1 MREIPYQTER
11 APHTRVDPA
20 YAPSV
25 EVFDNLTHQEIHGK
39 VQLLD
44 PAVLNAGQQAWQT
57 SATGLTESVAQAH
70 NEIRSTIADGWR
82 GGAAQTAADAV
93 RDFEQR
99 GQQLADV
106 MAAVAQRLGQ
116 AGDAAETLR
125 SAVGSPSGAE
135 PDLAAALLDP
145 NQATGNI
152 ATQKTTEHDR
162 QDVVQAMDTIYANAF
177 LQSGSGVPAFP
188 DDAPIVPTGSTPGG
202 SAPGAALGAPVSTVD
217 VPGAQSVSTLT
228 SVPVAEPARETEPEP
243 EPEQAPATDTTP
255 ATVTPASAGPL
266 TAPPATDTTPAAA
279 KPVTVATD
287 APTVAAAA
295 ATPDRAPRQGL
306 SAPVVAASA
315 ALPGATMPGGGTTA
329 AEDERKR
336 EERRRDANSEA
347 VTGMGAGA
355 VGGLMGGALAAADTT
370 RHGSS
375 VASKAAAARAEEEDD
390 ELHWIDDELT
400 FLEPADETGELIGE
414 LDPTT
419 PPVVGEWTEL
429 E

>member
-25 EVFDNLTHQEIHGK
+25 EVFDNLSHQEIHGK

-44 PAVLNAGQQAWQT
+44 PAAIDAGRQAWQS
-57 SATGLTESVAQAH
+57 SASGLTDSVAQAH

-106 MAAVAQRLGQ
+106 MATVAQRLGQ

-145 NQATGNI
+145 NQATGNVV
-152 ATQKTTEHDR
+152 TQKATEHDR
-162 QDVVQAMDTIYANAF
+162 QDVVQAMDSIYANAF
-177 LQSGSGVPAFP
+177 LQSGSDVPAFP
-188 DDAPIVPTGSTPGG
+188 DDAPILPAGVAPGG
-202 SAPGAALGAPVSTVD
+202 TGPGATSALPVADNAQTA
-217 VPGAQSVSTLT
+217 GAQSVSTVAAT
-228 SVPVAEPARETEPEP
+228 PVSAVETTRETEPEP
-243 EPEQAPATDTTP
+243 QRPAATDTTP
-255 ATVTPASAGPL
+255 ATVTPAA
-266 TAPPATDTTPAAA
+266 APVATPSGADIAPAAA
-279 KPVTVATD
+279 KTVPAAGD
-287 APTVAAAA
+287 LPAAGGAPSA
-295 ATPDRAPRQGL
+295 PDRLPRQGI
-306 SAPVVAASA
+306 SAPVITAST
-315 ALPGATMPGGGTTA
+315 ALPGATLPGSGAGS

-336 EERRRDANSEA
+336 EERRKDANGEA

-355 VGGLMGGALAAADTT
+355 VGGLMGGAIAAADTT

-375 VASKAAAARAEEEDD
+375 VASKAAAARAEDEDD
-390 ELHWIDDELT
+390 ELHWIDDDLT

>member
-44 PAVLNAGQQAWQT
+44 PAAIDAGRQAWQS
-57 SATGLTESVAQAH
+57 SATGLTDSVAQAH

-99 GQQLADV
+99 GQQIADV
-106 MAAVAQRLGQ
+106 MATVAQRLGQ

-152 ATQKTTEHDR
+152 VAQKATEHDR
-162 QDVVQAMDTIYANAF
+162 QDVVQAMDSIYTNAF

-188 DDAPIVPTGSTPGG
+188 DDTPVIPAGITPSAAGLVTAPALP
-202 SAPGAALGAPVSTVD
+202 ADAAQS
-217 VPGAQSVSTLT
+217 PGAQPVSALT
-228 SVPVAEPARETEPEP
+228 ALPATTVETAQETKPQP
-243 EPEQAPATDTTP
+243 DGPPATDTTP
-255 ATVTPASAGPL
+255 ATVTSAAGPL
-266 TAPPATDTTPAAA
+266 ATPPAADTVPAAA
-279 KPVTVATD
+279 KTV
-287 APTVAAAA
+287 PVAADSPA
-295 ATPDRAPRQGL
+295 ATAPSAPDRTPRPGV
-306 SAPVVAASA
+306 SAPVGAAST
-315 ALPGATMPGGGTTA
+315 ALPGATFPGSSASST
-329 AEDERKR
+329 DDQRKR
-336 EERRRDANSEA
+336 EERRKDANSEA

-355 VGGLMGGALAAADTT
+355 VGGLMGGAIAAADTT

-375 VASKAAAARAEEEDD
+375 VASKAAAARAEDEDD
-390 ELHWIDDELT
+390 ELHWIDDDLT

>member
-57 SATGLTESVAQAH
+57 SATGLIESVAEAH

-135 PDLAAALLDP
+135 PDLSAALLDP

-152 ATQKTTEHDR
+152 TTQKTTEHDR

-188 DDAPIVPTGSTPGG
+188 DDAPIVPTGNIPGASTPGT
-202 SAPGAALGAPVSTVD
+202 ALGLPVNTVEN
-217 VPGAQSVSTLT
+217 PEAQPVSTLT
-228 SVPVAEPARETEPEP
+228 STPAPIGEPERETEN
-243 EPEQAPATDTTP
+243 EPEQRPATDTTP
-255 ATVTPASAGPL
+255 ATVTPASAVPI

-279 KPVTVATD
+279 KPVTVAAD
-287 APTVAAAA
+287 APSA
-295 ATPDRAPRQGL
+295 ATAAPTDRAPRQAL
-306 SAPVVAASA
+306 SAPVGTASTA
-315 ALPGATMPGGGTTA
+315 LTGATLPGSGTTS

-355 VGGLMGGALAAADTT
+355 VGGLMGGALAAADNT

-375 VASKAAAARAEEEDD
+375 VASKAAAARAEDEDD
-390 ELHWIDDELT
+390 ELHWVDDDLT

>member
-11 APHTRVDPA
+11 ASHTRVDPA

-44 PAVLNAGQQAWQT
+44 PAAIDAGRQAWQS
-57 SATGLTESVAQAH
+57 SATGLTDSVAQAH

-125 SAVGSPSGAE
+125 SAVGSPSGAA

-145 NQATGNI
+145 NQATGNVV
-152 ATQKTTEHDR
+152 TQKATEHDR
-162 QDVVQAMDTIYANAF
+162 QDVVQAMDSIYADAF
-177 LQSGSGVPAFP
+177 LRSGSGVPAFP
-188 DDAPIVPTGSTPGG
+188 DDAPVLPAGVAPGGTGPGTVPALPVIDTAQTPGVQ
-202 SAPGAALGAPVSTVD
+202 PVSV
-217 VPGAQSVSTLT
+217 LT
-228 SVPVAEPARETEPEP
+228 ATPVTAVEAARETEPQP
-243 EPEQAPATDTTP
+243 ERPPATDTTP
-255 ATVTPASAGPL
+255 ATVTSAAGPV
-266 TAPPATDTTPAAA
+266 ATPSGVDTLPAAA
-279 KPVTVATD
+279 KTV
-287 APTVAAAA
+287 PVAADSPA
-295 ATPDRAPRQGL
+295 ATAPSAPDRAPRPGV
-306 SAPVVAASA
+306 SAPVVTAST
-315 ALPGATMPGGGTTA
+315 ALPGATTPGSGAGSA
-329 AEDERKR
+329 DDERKR
-336 EERRRDANSEA
+336 EERRKEANSEA

-355 VGGLMGGALAAADTT
+355 VGGLMGGAIAAADTT

-375 VASKAAAARAEEEDD
+375 VASKAASARAEDEDD
-390 ELHWIDDELT
+390 ELHWVDDDLT
-400 FLEPADETGELIGE
+400 FLEPPDETGELIGE

>member
-152 ATQKTTEHDR
+152 TTQKTTEHDR
-162 QDVVQAMDTIYANAF
+162 QDVVQAMDTIYADAF
-177 LQSGSGVPAFP
+177 LRSGSGVPAFP
-188 DDAPIVPTGSTPGG
+188 DDAPIVPTGITPGG
-202 SAPGAALGAPVSTVD
+202 STPGTAQGIPASTVNNPGAQPVSTLA
-217 VPGAQSVSTLT
+217 PTPA
-228 SVPVAEPARETEPEP
+228 PIAEPVRETESEP
-243 EPEQAPATDTTP
+243 ERSAATDTTP

-266 TAPPATDTTPAAA
+266 TAPSVADTTPAAA
-279 KPVTVATD
+279 KPVTVAAD
-287 APTVAAAA
+287 ALAAAA
-295 ATPDRAPRQGL
+295 ASTTERAPRQGL
-306 SAPVVAASA
+306 SAPVSAASA
-315 ALPGATMPGGGTTA
+315 ALPGATLPGSGTTA

-336 EERRRDANSEA
+336 EERRREANSEA

-375 VASKAAAARAEEEDD
+375 VASKAAAARAEDEDD
-390 ELHWIDDELT
+390 ELHWIDDDLT